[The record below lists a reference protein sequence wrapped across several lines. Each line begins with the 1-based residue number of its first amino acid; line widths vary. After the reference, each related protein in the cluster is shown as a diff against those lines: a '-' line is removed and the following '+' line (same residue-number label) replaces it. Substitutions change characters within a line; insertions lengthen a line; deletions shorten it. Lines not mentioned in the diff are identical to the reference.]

1 MIRLR
6 SGSITG
12 RTSRLYG
19 AAQMLLAC
27 VPILIAATRFSAPAI
42 VFGQDVR
49 PLETKTEIWISGE
62 DVALWR
68 HVPKDRELVHPDD
81 EDQFARSLLTVAQQ
95 RFDEGDEET
104 AKWLV
109 HWAQWLT
116 DGRIGTV
123 EFVEL
128 RSNVSEQPDSYI
140 VPAVAEDNIESTTF
154 GETREAGALPTT
166 ETPLATSAPDNQSAK
181 DHGETDVDGQI
192 PKAEYQGES
201 ESRAG
206 PRDLTLETDASSKTA
221 STTPADIVGRQ
232 VPLAAP
238 DRLATGG
245 ADSFHGS
252 SADRSTEESFV
263 VGVVGFAAGA
273 VFCAALC
280 TILCFAPFRSEVD
293 RRTVSPSR
301 VECETPAPTVQPA
314 EIRDNNNWIVEEFY
328 NQNDELYGQM
338 AQKS

>member
-6 SGSITG
+6 SGSITR
-12 RTSRLYG
+12 RTSRLYC
-19 AAQMLLAC
+19 AAQTLLAC
-27 VPILIAATRFSAPAI
+27 VLFLVVATRFGAPAI
-42 VFGQDVR
+42 VFGQGPR
-49 PLETKTEIWISGE
+49 PQEMKTEIWISGA

-68 HVPKDRELVHPDD
+68 HVPKDRELVHQDD

-128 RSNVSEQPDSYI
+128 QPDVSEPSDSHI
-140 VPAVAEDNIESTTF
+140 VPTVAEGSVESTTF
-154 GETREAGALPTT
+154 GETREAGALPAT
-166 ETPLATSAPDNQSAK
+166 EAAFAPDNQSAR
-181 DHGETDVDGQI
+181 DHDETDVDGQI
-192 PKAEYQGES
+192 PIAEYQGES
-201 ESRAG
+201 ESRAS
-206 PRDLTLETDASSKTA
+206 PRDLTPEAGASA
-221 STTPADIVGRQ
+221 MRVSTSPADIVGRQ
-232 VPLAAP
+232 VALAAP
-238 DRLATGG
+238 DRLATDG
-245 ADSFHGS
+245 ADSFHD
-252 SADRSTEESFV
+252 SAAARSTEESLV

-280 TILCFAPFRSEVD
+280 TILCFAPFRLMVD

-328 NQNDELYGQM
+328 NQNVELYGQM